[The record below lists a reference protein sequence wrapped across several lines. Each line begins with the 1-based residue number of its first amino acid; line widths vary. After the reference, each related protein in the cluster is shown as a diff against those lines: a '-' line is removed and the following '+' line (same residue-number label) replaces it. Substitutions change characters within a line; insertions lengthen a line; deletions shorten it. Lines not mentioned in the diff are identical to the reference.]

1 MGSNPTLRTNRK
13 EVAMSKLKI
22 TKMVYGR
29 PMVGTDVYKKN
40 LSSKRSKCSDQKRKR
55 KYRSAAIK
63 TNLTWKQKLIR
74 WFEKIECWFLDYLEE
89 FFG

>member
-1 MGSNPTLRTNRK
+1 
-13 EVAMSKLKI
+13 MSKLKI

-55 KYRSAAIK
+55 NYRSAAIK
-63 TNLTWKQKLIR
+63 TNLNWEQKLIR
-74 WFEKIECWFLDYLEE
+74 WFKKIECWFLDYLEE
-89 FFG
+89 FFD